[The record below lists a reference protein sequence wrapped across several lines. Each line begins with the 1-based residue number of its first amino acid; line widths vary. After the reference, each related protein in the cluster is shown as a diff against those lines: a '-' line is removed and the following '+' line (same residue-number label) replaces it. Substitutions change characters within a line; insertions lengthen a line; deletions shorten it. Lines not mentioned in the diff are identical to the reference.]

1 MARLHAATMATKQRK
16 HAGWSVRSYL
26 IALACCCVLPIAL
39 VAGFFA
45 LHLVQDAVEHER
57 ADFQSRLY
65 LLREGVDRRIEAT
78 IRVLQSLATSPALR
92 SGDFDGFRRS
102 AAETAQSLGLLV
114 ILLSDGSGRQ
124 LVNTRAKPGEAIP
137 PRAHPETQQRV
148 LATGEP
154 QVSDLYPATIDQ
166 RPVISIEV
174 PVRIDGRIRYV
185 LSTGVEPRYLSA
197 LLEAY
202 VPDGFIGSIVDRNA
216 S

>member
-92 SGDFDGFRRS
+92 SGDFEGFRRS
-102 AAETAQSLGLLV
+102 AAEPHN
-114 ILLSDGSGRQ
+114 R
-124 LVNTRAKPGEAIP
+124 
-137 PRAHPETQQRV
+137 
-148 LATGEP
+148 
-154 QVSDLYPATIDQ
+154 
-166 RPVISIEV
+166 
-174 PVRIDGRIRYV
+174 
-185 LSTGVEPRYLSA
+185 SA
-197 LLEAY
+197 
-202 VPDGFIGSIVDRNA
+202 FW
-216 S
+216 